1 MRNASAIS
9 QFYAFGC
16 YLEPVYEVQVSEG
29 NEQPCLLIKRTLT
42 IYQMRL
48 SFVLLNWR
56 NCGGNGLFTFANEYE
71 QLAQI

>member
-1 MRNASAIS
+1 MRNALPFS

-16 YLEPVYEVQVSEG
+16 YLEPVYEVQFQNG

-42 IYQMRL
+42 IYQCAS

-56 NCGGNGLFTFANEYE
+56 NCGGNGLFHLPDEYE